1 LVESAAASRF
11 LTRHVKLGLDTSI
24 LIYLVQDH
32 PRYGAWCA
40 GLFARIERNELDVVA
55 STVSYL
61 EALVL
66 PYRVGNEELLERFY
80 GLLDTY
86 PHLTW
91 VPMTITIADRAAE
104 LRARYHLSTPDAIQI
119 ATAIEAGATGF
130 IGNDNGFRKVR
141 EIECLVLDDVV

>member
-1 LVESAAASRF
+1 MVEQAAASRF
-11 LTRHVKLGLDTSI
+11 LTRHARVGLDTSI
-24 LIYLVQDH
+24 FIYLVQDH

-40 GLFARIERNELDVVA
+40 ALFARIERNELDAVA

-66 PYRVGNEELLERFY
+66 PYRVVDEELLERFY

-86 PHLTW
+86 PHLKW
-91 VPMTITIADRAAE
+91 VPLTIEIADRAAE
-104 LRARYHLSTPDAIQI
+104 LRARYRLSTPDAIQV

-130 IGNDNGFRKVR
+130 VGNDRGLKKIR
-141 EIECLVLDDVV
+141 EIDCVILDDEV